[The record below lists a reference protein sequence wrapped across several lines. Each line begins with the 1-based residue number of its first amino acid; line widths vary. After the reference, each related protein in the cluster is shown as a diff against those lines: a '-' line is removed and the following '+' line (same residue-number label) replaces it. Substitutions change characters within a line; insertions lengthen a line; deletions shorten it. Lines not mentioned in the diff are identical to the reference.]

1 MILWEH
7 FDKNEWYILSML
19 VITYGAIWLLP
30 KRLPRSLLIA
40 GFVWG
45 FASSTLFDFTIGGG
59 LMDFYRVNDTN
70 RYELTDL
77 LVYFMFAPFGYF
89 FVYFFEVMKIT
100 RKTVIPYILG
110 WTVLGVAVE
119 WVSEQMGMTTYQHGY
134 RLEYNVAVFL
144 AVQTVMA
151 VSYMYMKKHRLIGRQ

>member
-1 MILWEH
+1 
-7 FDKNEWYILSML
+7 
-19 VITYGAIWLLP
+19 
-30 KRLPRSLLIA
+30 
-40 GFVWG
+40 
-45 FASSTLFDFTIGGG
+45 
-59 LMDFYRVNDTN
+59 
-70 RYELTDL
+70 
-77 LVYFMFAPFGYF
+77 MFAPFGYF

-151 VSYMYMKKHRLIGRQ
+151 VSYMYMKKHRLIGWQ